1 MIYLITNKK
10 IFLENTFFIT
20 FEYEELKFAVKIPE
34 VNIIS

>member
-20 FEYEELKFAVKIPE
+20 FEYEDIKIC
-34 VNIIS
+34 S